1 MRRTYYDV
9 LGVPRNASLEEITNA
24 KNALAKIY
32 HPDANISA
40 GIDTTAYMQEI
51 LEAYRTLSNPEKRE
65 KYDLKLMGGKHRN
78 FKTFDLS
85 EADDSSEISFVS
97 YWNAALKLNG
107 IIVKSAAIFKKESE
121 NKRLIDKIRLKLGME
136 VTLRPAATEKL
147 NKLATEAVKCISTL
161 RSANI
166 SVKHWHKDAMNWVLI
181 RWGQKQTYSY
191 DILFSKYDAYVE
203 ESMSAKDRNKLNL
216 EIKHMQQDLKKLL
229 KFTVI

>member
-1 MRRTYYDV
+1 MRRTYYDI

-32 HPDANISA
+32 HPDANMSS

-51 LEAYRTLSNPEKRE
+51 LEAYRTLSNSEKRE
-65 KYDLKLMGGKHRN
+65 KYDLKLMGGKQRN

-85 EADDSSEISFVS
+85 DTAESSETSFVA

-107 IIVKSAAIFKKESE
+107 IVNKSSAILKKEAE
-121 NKRLIDKIRLKLGME
+121 NKRLIDKIKLKLGRE
-136 VTLRPAATEKL
+136 VTLRPAAITKL
-147 NKLATEAVKCISTL
+147 NELAVEAMKCIAIL
-161 RSANI
+161 RSGNI
-166 SVKHWHKDAMNWVLI
+166 SIKHWHKDAMNWVLI

-191 DILFSKYDAYVE
+191 DILFSKYDAYLDDTL
-203 ESMSAKDRNKLNL
+203 SNKDRNKLNL

-229 KFTVI
+229 EFTVI